1 MGSYYGNV
9 TLHGPQQAAVATYLD
24 REGRAAYVSPTVGQA
39 TVIYDAVEGDTA
51 LAAALSRAFTCPV
64 LVVRNHDS
72 DILQYELYDAGA
84 RTDAYDSWP
93 GYFEEDE
100 DDDAPVVPSG
110 GDPLRLCA
118 AFPAAG
124 ALGAVAASRCL
135 PTIATA
141 TSAKRLAFPPS
152 PWASAIAPST
162 RARYRRGWSVRP
174 CGRPAKRAACS

>member
-1 MGSYYGNV
+1 MGSFSGNV
-9 TLHGPQQAAVATYLD
+9 TLRGPQQVAVAAYLD

-39 TVIYDAVEGDTA
+39 AVVYDVAEGDAA
-51 LAAALSRAFTCPV
+51 LAAALSRVFTCPA
-64 LVVRNHDS
+64 LVVRVHDS

-84 RTDAYDSWP
+84 RTDADDSWP
-93 GYFEEDE
+93 GYFDEDA

-141 TSAKRLAFPPS
+141 TSAKRLASPPP